1 MEIVRKIKDFQAA
14 EIYDCY
20 LMKPWTKYFA
30 SDSLIATSLVELVL
44 TRAKLIGTI
53 TLKFIL
59 ELPVEY
65 DEVFFFFLIFFRYDM
80 FFGNLVVNGNCKE
93 NCLML

>member
-1 MEIVRKIKDFQAA
+1 MEIVRKIKDSQAA

-65 DEVFFFFLIFFRYDM
+65 DEVFFFF
-80 FFGNLVVNGNCKE
+80 
-93 NCLML
+93 